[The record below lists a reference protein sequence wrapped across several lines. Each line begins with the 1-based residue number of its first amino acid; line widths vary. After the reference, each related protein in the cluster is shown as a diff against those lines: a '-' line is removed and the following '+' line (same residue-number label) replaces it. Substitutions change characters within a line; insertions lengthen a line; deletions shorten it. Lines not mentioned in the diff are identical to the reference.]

1 MSSPAVDRRAE
12 VLAHSRALL
21 RTRGFNAFSH
31 RDLAALVGV
40 KSSSVHYYF
49 PTKEDIGLALVAEYR
64 AEVMGLL
71 SSLEGLPVA
80 QRLDRFTRLFSEAAA
95 HGDQWCVAGMLAS
108 DFETLGDGLQS
119 EVRRFFNEVEAWL
132 AAQARLLQPQL
143 KPAAALRLGKTAMAM
158 LEGALLLARSQGE
171 PQRVAHA
178 AESLKLLLGVE

>member
-108 DFETLGDGLQS
+108 DFETLGDGLKS